1 MVLLTKQQQEQQVCA
16 ALIFSSFGKLKK
28 WFGQMISDFSISFFL
43 SLSIFEHF
51 LSIRGQIFRSFFSQ
65 LKFDRTSSSSFV
77 VENTFSLSEGQRRRC
92 KNFCL
97 KFKNFGSGELKFL
110 GISQF
115 FQIIQVLPQ
124 AEQLSIQFRENQQCC
139 TPRRT

>member
-97 KFKNFGSGELKFL
+97 KFKIWS
-110 GISQF
+110 
-115 FQIIQVLPQ
+115 
-124 AEQLSIQFRENQQCC
+124 
-139 TPRRT
+139 